1 MKIENVIYLLA
12 VFLISGCTT
21 LPVQNRPLEGSAGE
35 AGYRFEN
42 VAPGPDNSDSLL
54 VVLTFSGGGTRAAS
68 FSYGVLEKLRDT
80 QVVWEG
86 QSRRLLDEVDVISS
100 VSGGSLPAAYY
111 GVFGERIFE
120 DFPEKVLY
128 KNIQGNL
135 LKRLFGLVNIPKLL
149 SRTYGRTDLMADT
162 FNREIF
168 EYRTF
173 DDLLSKNQRPFV
185 LINAT
190 DVSLGSRFPF
200 TQQQFDLLNSDLGD
214 YPVSHAVAASAAFP
228 GLLTPMTV
236 RNYPKAPE
244 TGTPAWIRK
253 GLENREQNRSRYRR
267 AVEQQSY
274 LLPGRPYIHLVDGGV
289 SDNLGLLPV
298 IEFMNGVLE
307 HDVDNPVFDVGEVKK
322 VVIIVVNAARSPA
335 KDWDISQ
342 RVLGL
347 VPVLSAASTIPIGN
361 FSDAELAYLKTYVQ
375 QLEQRRE
382 LRDRVAELV
391 GEEKLQAELPELAGQ
406 DISYHAIEVE
416 FDRVEDPEKKQ
427 ALNDCPTSFKLSREQ
442 VDLLRSAAGEILEG
456 HPEFQELLRELKSVS
471 SGLLRVRSNASE

>member
-1 MKIENVIYLLA
+1 VNAKHVLFFLVA
-12 VFLISGCTT
+12 CLISGCTT
-21 LPVQNRPLEGSAGE
+21 LPVQNRALEGDPGE

-42 VAPGPDNSDSLL
+42 LAPGPDNSDSLL

-80 QVVWEG
+80 QIVWEG

-111 GVFGERIFE
+111 GVFGERIFD

-128 KNIQGNL
+128 KNIQGSL
-135 LKRLFGLVNIPKLL
+135 VKRLFGLVNIPKLL
-149 SRTYGRTDLMADT
+149 SPTYGRTDLMADT

-173 DDLLSKNQRPFV
+173 DDLLEKNRRPFV

-244 TGTPAWIRK
+244 TGTPAWIQK
-253 GLENREQNRSRYRR
+253 GLENRERNRSGYRR

-274 LLPGRPYIHLVDGGV
+274 LSPGRPYIHLVDGGV

-307 HDVDNPVFDVGEVKK
+307 HDLENPILDIGEVKK

-361 FSDAELAYLKTYVQ
+361 FSDAELAYLKTYVH
-375 QLEQRRE
+375 QLEQHRE
-382 LRDRVAELV
+382 IRDRVAALV
-391 GEEKLQAELPELAGQ
+391 GEDKLQAELPELAVQ
-406 DISYHAIEVE
+406 KISYHAIEVE
-416 FDRVEDPEKKQ
+416 FDRVADAEKKK
-427 ALNDCPTSFKLSREQ
+427 ALNECPTSFKLSRDQ

-456 HPEFQELLRELKSVS
+456 HPEFQKVLSELK
-471 SGLLRVRSNASE
+471 

>member
-1 MKIENVIYLLA
+1 MKLKHVLCLLA
-12 VFLISGCTT
+12 VFLVSGCTT
-21 LPVQNRPLEGSAGE
+21 LPVQNRALEGLPGQ
-35 AGYRFEN
+35 AGYRFDN
-42 VAPGPDNSDSLL
+42 LAPGPDNSDSLL

-111 GVFGERIFE
+111 GAFGERIFE

-128 KNIQGNL
+128 KNIQGSL
-135 LKRLFGLVNIPKLL
+135 VKRLFGLVNIPKLL

-173 DDLLSKNQRPFV
+173 DDLLAKNQRPFL

-190 DVSLGSRFPF
+190 DVSLGSRFAF

-244 TGTPAWIRK
+244 TDTPTWIRK
-253 GLENREQNRSRYRR
+253 GLENRERNRAGYRR

-307 HDVDNPVFDVGEVKK
+307 HDVDPIFDIGEVKK
-322 VVIIVVNAARSPA
+322 VVIIVVNAARSA
-335 KDWDISQ
+335 TKDWDISQ

-375 QLEQRRE
+375 QLEQQQE
-382 LRDRVAELV
+382 LRGRVADLV
-391 GEEKLQAELPELAGQ
+391 GEEKLQAEFPELARQ
-406 DISYHAIEVE
+406 EISYHAIEVE
-416 FDRVEDPEKKQ
+416 FDRVEDAEKRK
-427 ALNDCPTSFKLSREQ
+427 ALNDCPTSFRLSRDQ
-442 VDLLRSAAGEILEG
+442 VDLLRSTAGEILEA

-471 SGLLRVRSNASE
+471 SGLLRERSNAFE

>member
-1 MKIENVIYLLA
+1 MISKPFFFLTS
-12 VFLISGCTT
+12 VFLIAGCTT
-21 LPVQNRPLEGSAGE
+21 LPVQNQKLDGKTGN

-42 VAPGPDNSDSLL
+42 IAPGPDNSDSLM

-68 FSYGVLEKLRDT
+68 FAYGVLEKLRDT
-80 QVVWEG
+80 QILWDG
-86 QSRRLLDEVDVISS
+86 QSRSLLDEVDVISS

-111 GVFGERIFE
+111 GMFGDRIFE
-120 DFPEKVLY
+120 DFPERVLY
-128 KNIQGNL
+128 RNIQGTL

-173 DDLLSKNQRPFV
+173 DDLTEKNERPFV

-190 DVSLGSRFPF
+190 DVTLGSRFPF
-200 TQQQFDLLNSDLGD
+200 TQQQFDLLNSDLGS

-228 GLLTPMTV
+228 GLLTPMTL
-236 RNYPKAPE
+236 RNYPKNPA
-244 TGTPAWIRK
+244 THTPASVK
-253 GLENREQNRSRYRR
+253 EGLQSREEDRSGYKK

-298 IEFMNGVLE
+298 IEIMSDVVERGDEAPGIGV
-307 HDVDNPVFDVGEVKK
+307 DGVKK
-322 VVIIVVNAARSPA
+322 VVIIAVNAARSPA

-361 FSDAELAYLKTYVQ
+361 FADAELAYLKTYVH
-375 QLEQRRE
+375 QLEQRRQI
-382 LRDRVAELV
+382 RDQVAGLV
-391 GEEKLQAELPELAGQ
+391 GEERLKAEIPDLA
-406 DISYHAIEVE
+406 DHTISYHAIEVE
-416 FDRVEDPEKKQ
+416 FDRVEDPEKQK
-427 ALNDCPTSFKLSREQ
+427 ALNDCPTSFKLTRDQ
-442 VDLLRSAAGEILEG
+442 VDLLRSAAGEILDA
-456 HPEFQELLRELKSVS
+456 HPEFQGLVEGLK
-471 SGLLRVRSNASE
+471 